1 MKATAAVRLVTLSLL
16 LMPVVL
22 EGQPAGSLRSVNVQ
36 ILGISANHFFSQKTF
51 VEPLKLPYPLLSDF
65 PDLRVIRRYGVLSAS
80 QTYAKHAF
88 FLVDQQG
95 IIRQRWL
102 TDGGED
108 VIFPSEPILKAV
120 QEMAQKR

>member
-51 VEPLKLPYPLLSDF
+51 VESLKLPYPLLSDF
-65 PDLRVIRRYGVLSAS
+65 PDLRVIRCYGVLSAS
-80 QTYAKHAF
+80 ETYAKRAF
-88 FLVDQQG
+88 SWWINRESSG
-95 IIRQRWL
+95 S
-102 TDGGED
+102 GGSPTGAKTSSFR
-108 VIFPSEPILKAV
+108 VS
-120 QEMAQKR
+120 RS